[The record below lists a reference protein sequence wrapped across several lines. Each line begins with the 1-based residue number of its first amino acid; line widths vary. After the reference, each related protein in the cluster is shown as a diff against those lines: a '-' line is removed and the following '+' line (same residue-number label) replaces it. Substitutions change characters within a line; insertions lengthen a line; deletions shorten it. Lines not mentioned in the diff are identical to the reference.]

1 MSFGKYQFLPW
12 SRRGISA
19 YINEADTLGKSNG
32 TADERAT
39 VPITV
44 DVNTDVH
51 EKKDFLMLG
60 PGDITGVQSDMIIRT
75 EPLDG
80 ISNFEPNYLAYI
92 EFYDEDFPWRYTPA
106 RATGGGNLNLRPWL
120 ALIVLRE
127 DEFSDTK
134 RRQPLPSITVLNANA
149 LPPHDELHLWAHSHL
164 NLARDKQTSFED
176 FLDSLKEDAK
186 TDPDG
191 LFSRLICPR
200 PPSGA

>member
-80 ISNFEPNYLAYI
+80 ISNFEPNYLAI
-92 EFYDEDFPWRYTPA
+92 
-106 RATGGGNLNLRPWL
+106 
-120 ALIVLRE
+120 
-127 DEFSDTK
+127 S
-134 RRQPLPSITVLNANA
+134 
-149 LPPHDELHLWAHSHL
+149 
-164 NLARDKQTSFED
+164 
-176 FLDSLKEDAK
+176 
-186 TDPDG
+186 
-191 LFSRLICPR
+191 
-200 PPSGA
+200 